1 MGFDMMIRA
10 LIEKSYHSLL
20 LFYCI
25 ALCIMIFDRIPPVYL
40 WKLLTGC
47 LLWNCGCWIFSG
59 ALTCKFYLFI
69 YTFRREAMK
78 GVTALLGYS
87 LKKLE
92 VFDILGVSDVMED
105 FVLRDRLTLILI
117 FFYCDVLVLSEC
129 DLF

>member
-1 MGFDMMIRA
+1 
-10 LIEKSYHSLL
+10 
-20 LFYCI
+20 
-25 ALCIMIFDRIPPVYL
+25 
-40 WKLLTGC
+40 
-47 LLWNCGCWIFSG
+47 
-59 ALTCKFYLFI
+59 
-69 YTFRREAMK
+69 MK